1 MTRREALVEL
11 FRDNAKPLVF
21 PMVVADHAA
30 KLSRRKLGKVVTS
43 GELLAKSLL
52 KAYST
57 YEYDAILVFA
67 DTMVEAEAMGC
78 TIKIPENDNP
88 SLVSSLGMDNVK
100 PVTELNLKSR
110 IPVVLDATRAIVKEV
125 GRDVPVF
132 TSLKGPFS
140 LASFLVGT
148 EDFLTRLRAEPIS
161 CRKVLRYA
169 LKHQQLYVDAIVAAG
184 GIPFIGEPL
193 ASGDVI
199 SRRDFETFVLPFA
212 RDLIDYAGSVVRP
225 IGLHVCGDTSDRVV
239 LLRDTGADI
248 LSVDNVELAFA
259 RRKAGNDTV
268 LMGNVPTDLIL
279 QGPAEKVLEAART
292 CLKDAGP
299 RFILSSACDIPRD
312 TPAENVKAIVE
323 AARESAFA
331 DEGRKPKKARRKS

>member
-1 MTRREALVEL
+1 
-11 FRDNAKPLVF
+11 
-21 PMVVADHAA
+21 MVVADHAA

-52 KAYST
+52 KAYT
-57 YEYDAILVFA
+57 VYDGDAILVFA
-67 DTMVEAEAMGC
+67 DTMVEAEALGC
-78 TIKIPENDNP
+78 TIKIPDNDNP
-88 SLVSSLGMDNVK
+88 SLVASLGMEGVK
-100 PVTELNLKSR
+100 LVTELNLKSR
-110 IPVVLDATRAIVKEV
+110 IPVVLDATRALVREV

-148 EDFLTRLRAEPIS
+148 EDFLTRLRSEPMS

-184 GIPFIGEPL
+184 GLPFIGEPL

-199 SRRDFETFVLPFA
+199 SRVDFQTFVLPFV
-212 RDLIDYAGSVVRP
+212 RELVDYAGSFVRP

-248 LSVDNVELAFA
+248 LSVDNVDLAFA
-259 RRKAGNDTV
+259 RRKAGKDAV

-312 TPAENVKAIVE
+312 APAENVKAIVE
-323 AARESAFA
+323 AAREA
-331 DEGRKPKKARRKS
+331 DAADQGLKPKKARRKP